1 MPTWFSDH
9 SAVVTTLINY
19 IPVVATIVTCVFSL
33 VLARAT
39 LRQVEATDKGL
50 ALARE
55 EFEREWAPELH
66 IKLRRE
72 SATEVE
78 IVVTN
83 LAKASVLLEVMQFR
97 NMTGN
102 RPFERCVLNDPL
114 IGGLTWTESVGER
127 LRAMTGH
134 EFEGVVDVSI
144 TFFASGRMYRTDWF
158 RFNVLVH
165 NGHILRV
172 EAVTLPAR
180 RVRVA
185 HGHEHQVELELV
197 KDVSSTVESKP
208 DEA

>member
-9 SAVVTTLINY
+9 STVVTTLINY
-19 IPVVATIVTCVFSL
+19 IPVVATVVTCIFSL
-33 VLARAT
+33 VLTRAT

-114 IGGLTWTESVGER
+114 IGGMTWTESIGDR
-127 LRAMTGH
+127 LRMMTGQ
-134 EFEGVVDVSI
+134 EFDGVVDVAI
-144 TFFASGRMYRTDWF
+144 TFFAAGRMYRTDWF

-185 HGHEHQVELELV
+185 HGREHQVELEPV
-197 KDVSSTVESKP
+197 RDASEPESKSTN
-208 DEA
+208 A